1 MTKRGRLICRLLFSL
16 HVMEKYAIPI
26 RLASCSSQVTA
37 RKQFADVLTPLNN
50 YELEMVVE
58 CPYCGS
64 EDAYHDGVSYVC
76 PDCDGRWQGDDDGD
90 DDSW

>member
-1 MTKRGRLICRLLFSL
+1 MI
-16 HVMEKYAIPI
+16 
-26 RLASCSSQVTA
+26 
-37 RKQFADVLTPLNN
+37 
-50 YELEMVVE
+50 VE

-76 PDCDGRWQGDDDGD
+76 PDCDSRWQGDDDDD